1 MLKRKPVNILDP
13 HMDPRRLIFMLV
25 WPTIIEEFM
34 SILVNYVDTAMVG
47 SLGVYA
53 TASVAVSSP
62 IVGMMVGIMMGL
74 ASGFGITFSRMIGE
88 GRKADALKVMQQS
101 IYYALAMGGF
111 MTFLFVV
118 VFPDNLPRW
127 MNAQPDIW
135 ETSGQYIRWFG
146 YSRLFL
152 VVNILCSQFLRG
164 QGDTRT
170 PMIANLSSNISN
182 AIMNFL
188 FIFPTRQITVFGLSF
203 TMFGL
208 GKGVA
213 GAAMAT
219 SLANLIACS
228 ISVSRIFSPHN
239 IVQFSFKGMEKPD
252 FHMYKLTFSMG
263 VPVALERS
271 VTSFGM
277 MMCSR
282 LLAGISNQVVAAH
295 SLANTAESICY
306 MSVMGFGMAAST
318 IVAQWL
324 GADDP
329 DRAMMLST
337 KCLKYAA
344 IVSTCATIVLFI
356 GAPYILDIFTNDA
369 QVIAMGTFALRIQC
383 AVEVIEALAMTIS
396 GILRGAGDVR
406 ITSLASIIGMWCVR
420 VLLANILIRGFG
432 FGLNGVWIPMALDWV
447 CRFSILFTRYRSGKW
462 RGAWAKNTGK

>member
-1 MLKRKPVNILDP
+1 
-13 HMDPRRLIFMLV
+13 MDPRKLIFMLV

-47 SLGVYA
+47 SIGVNA

-62 IVGMMVGIMMGL
+62 VIGMMFGIVMGL
-74 ASGFGITFSRMIGE
+74 AAGFGITMARNIGE
-88 GRKADALKVMQQS
+88 GRKDRALEVMQQS
-101 IYYALAMGGF
+101 VYYGLVMGGL
-111 MTFLFVV
+111 MTFIFVFI
-118 VFPDNLPRW
+118 FPSNLPRW

-135 ETSGQYIRWFG
+135 ESSGEYIRWFG
-146 YSRLFL
+146 YSRIFL
-152 VVNILCSQFLRG
+152 VFNMLWSQFLRG

-182 AIMNFL
+182 AILNFL
-188 FIFPTRQITVFGLSF
+188 FIYPTRQLTVLGVTF

-219 SLANLIACS
+219 SIANVIAFT
-228 ISVSRIFSPHN
+228 INTVRIFSPHN
-239 IVQFSFKGMEKPD
+239 IVPFTFKGFKPFNLRLYID
-252 FHMYKLTFSMG
+252 IFTFG
-263 VPVALERS
+263 FPVAIERT

-277 MMCSR
+277 MICSR

-324 GADDP
+324 GAGNP

-344 IVSTCATIVLFI
+344 VVSTGATLILFI
-356 GAPYILDIFTNDA
+356 CAPYILDIFTNDPE
-369 QVIAMGTFALRIQC
+369 VIRMGTFALRIQC

-396 GILRGAGDVR
+396 GILRGAGDVK
-406 ITSLASIIGMWCVR
+406 ITSFASIVGMWCVR
-420 VLLANILIRGFG
+420 VLLANILIKGFG

-447 CRFSILFTRYRSGKW
+447 CRFTILVTRYRSGKW
-462 RGAWAKNTGK
+462 RDAWDKKGR